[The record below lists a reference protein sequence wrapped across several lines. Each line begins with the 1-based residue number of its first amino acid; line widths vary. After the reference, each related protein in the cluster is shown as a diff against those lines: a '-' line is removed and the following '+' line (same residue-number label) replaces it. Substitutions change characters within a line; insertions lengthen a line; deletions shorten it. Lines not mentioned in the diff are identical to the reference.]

1 LPQQLKSIMKKIA
14 LTLAGIAFVA
24 VTLTSCK
31 KDYTCTC
38 TFDIA
43 GVSGSVSETKNTT
56 KKDAEEWCDAENET
70 GVTCK
75 LD

>member
-1 LPQQLKSIMKKIA
+1 MKKIA

-43 GVSGSVSETKNTT
+43 GVSGSVSETQKLS
-56 KKDAEEWCDAENET
+56 KKDAEEWCEGESTT